1 MKLLGSVLLL
11 FFVSAC
17 TLTDSPK
24 PNSQDGFPDHWWLPA
39 GEVASWE
46 IPPQA
51 ARREAGEVVLSKR
64 TELGKFSNLQAAA
77 FELDGVRYASVEGLW
92 QSMKYP
98 EGPGDERLRDASIV
112 WPYTRAEVTQLSGFA
127 AKKAG
132 DRANENMKKL
142 GLRWVS
148 YQGKKI
154 EYNGADQA
162 AHYDIILRACRAKVA
177 ADSSL
182 QKLLLSTGDLKF
194 LSDHKQGENPS
205 PAYLY
210 HKIYM
215 KIRDELRAQSSVAN

>member
-1 MKLLGSVLLL
+1 MISRLRFTVLIFLQVAFL
-11 FFVSAC
+11 AAC
-17 TLTDSPK
+17 SLTQKASENEYPA
-24 PNSQDGFPDHWWLPA
+24 HWWQPVPEK
-39 GEVASWE
+39 EVASWE

-51 ARREAGEVVLSKR
+51 ANREAGEVVLSKR
-64 TELGKFSNLQAAA
+64 TELGQFSNLPAAS
-77 FELDGVRYASVEGLW
+77 FVLDGVEYASVEALW

-98 EGPGDERLRDASIV
+98 EDQGDERLQDSTIV
-112 WPYTRAEVTQLSGFA
+112 WPYTRAEVTKLSGFP

-142 GLRWVS
+142 GIRWVS

-154 EYNGADQA
+154 EYNGADKA
-162 AHYDIILRACRAKVA
+162 LHYDIILRASRAKVA
-177 ADSSL
+177 ADPKL

-194 LSDHKQGENPS
+194 LPDHKQGENPS

-215 KIRDELRAQSSVAN
+215 KIRDELRSR